1 MLKRYCKYL
10 DNVDRETFEPCF
22 MIKHIGFNL
31 SSNGSEPAF
40 ALTVTRFKCGIIE
53 NAKMQAE

>member
-1 MLKRYCKYL
+1 
-10 DNVDRETFEPCF
+10 